1 MVSLIT
7 LLDAAPQAINL
18 SQWVAKILK
27 KNHAAVQEKKAGAER
42 YGLFST
48 KQAREDPGIIMG
60 DRGSREAGFRK
71 RVYFERDIDEELR
84 KHLMGVP
91 RTTNIVVITGRY
103 TNGKSRAIQQFISR
117 EKAFER
123 IFKPNPTGRFQDL
136 ITEVKRLPQGTLIV
150 LDDINEYWVRSEEGS
165 FSLESVKSL
174 FAAINDRNLPCIATI
189 SNGSPDYREFCE
201 KVKDNDE
208 AKGRHKQKTI
218 PFIEIEDIQENDE
231 IHMRCTS
238 NFGHSLY
245 AKAIGGYIP
254 ELTRHVEVNLNHIL
268 DQPVASFFLAAFLIL
283 NKYRKQQCTVFEK
296 VNRMY
301 EVIVRTGHVQDV
313 CPLPQSLY
321 DRSLD
326 VLYSTGFLLQCE
338 GRRLLQIDDITLYR
352 AFEDRCAERN
362 VKYPI
367 LLKYLSGTKEAE
379 LNQICRLVE
388 MDGEDPEYYARAI
401 TKCSYSAHVDTVARW
416 LFKKFFEGDPLR
428 VKEVYLSR
436 PETMDKLRSAMGMVI
451 GRSEKPIPLCDK
463 ILASGITPDIC
474 LVSELLR
481 AAKTNQPPKE
491 KHQIIDYALALKEQY
506 RLDEDMYFL
515 YMMEDCDLDYD
526 SERAGKV
533 ADMFLDSPRTAD
545 MEKGFQ
551 RYCKLLAQKAD
562 SSDRMDEYFRLLG
575 EVPALS
581 VNPRIINALVYRI
594 NGRKGAAATA
604 LFKKLADNLLS
615 DDAPGQID
623 FHSRNSGI
631 ISILRLCKDAR
642 TALDIYHQAASVIK
656 ESMDSHSVFY
666 LEDVKVL
673 SVMALYLARL
683 MQRVSFA
690 SPEYLDIYRI
700 LEDCIRDAWYREQ
713 DHLHRT
719 DPLAAGK
726 FFNALLNNQPTSPES
741 LDGLFNL
748 YGDKTVFPGDRDINT
763 LNSMAE
769 TAIRS
774 LPALSEK
781 NDRHTKE
788 MRSRRCE
795 SLENLAIRLDELRK
809 NEDLSADGRYYLF
822 LFRIIDNI
830 QHTDSHF
837 DTTAVRN
844 LIKDKK
850 IVEENEIL
858 KSQEVKLTGDRDLV
872 HRRANECE
880 NKLKNGII
888 QMDLINH
895 LLGKFCDD
903 FYQDKDLRDKLDR
916 LVAKTMARIQ
926 HSVHDYQHYL
936 DYILATESPSLDEI
950 IDWMFEAW
958 TALQCSGFPLRK
970 KNGDILC
977 TVINAPEINM
987 EEAIAIVDAAIH
999 YDRHYRS
1006 QDMSLFHFDTLAV
1019 LASKY
1024 RKEARDITDK
1034 RELSRYADEIQRI
1047 VDSLTEIGY
1056 DDERNTSNRLLTP
1069 VKQVIETKLFR
1080 HNRIRIPFES
1090 TIMSV
1095 RHNALLA
1102 RTVSGDENDGVGG
1115 YCSDYELKAFVNQ
1128 ELYAIQKEVSKNLS
1142 HGRTA
1147 DRNVIEECL
1156 EYLLLALRWVRDI
1169 YDPELE
1175 GGIDMQTINR
1185 KKYLEAFMENDPH
1198 SRFLQYDNFFQ
1209 GYLGEGYVP
1218 EDLRKEWMDMERFFS
1233 PDGITVEKE
1242 VCP

>member
-1 MVSLIT
+1 MASLIT
-7 LLDAAPQAINL
+7 IIEATQNAISL
-18 SQWVAKILK
+18 SEWITKALK
-27 KNHAAVQEKKAGAER
+27 NKHMEVQKKKAGAER
-42 YGLFST
+42 YGLFSV
-48 KQAREDPGIIMG
+48 KQVCDDPRIIMG
-60 DRGSREAGFRK
+60 DRGSQKEGFRE

-84 KHLMGVP
+84 KHLTGVS

-103 TNGKSRAIQQFISR
+103 TNGKSRTIQQFISR
-117 EKAFER
+117 EKVFER
-123 IFKPNPTGRFQDL
+123 IFKPDPTGKFQDL

-165 FSLESVKSL
+165 FSLESVKNL

-208 AKGRHKQKTI
+208 AKGRHKEKTI

-231 IHMRCTS
+231 IYMRCTS
-238 NFGHSLY
+238 NFGHSIY

-268 DQPVASFFLAAFLIL
+268 NQPVASIFLAAFLIL
-283 NKYRKQQCTVFEK
+283 NKFRKQQCTVFEK

-301 EVIVRTGHVQDV
+301 EVIVRTEHEDR
-313 CPLPQSLY
+313 CPPPQSLY
-321 DRSLD
+321 DPSLD
-326 VLYSTGFLLQCE
+326 VLYSTGFLLQCK
-338 GRRLLQIDDITLYR
+338 GRRFLQIDDTTLYR
-352 AFEDRCAERN
+352 AFENRCAERD
-362 VKYPI
+362 VQKPL

-388 MDGEDPEYYARAI
+388 MDGDDPEYYARAI
-401 TKCSYSAHVDTVARW
+401 TKCSYPAHVDTVTRW
-416 LFKKFFEGDPLR
+416 LFKKFFEGDPLK
-428 VKEVYLSR
+428 VKGVFLSKS
-436 PETMDKLRSAMGMVI
+436 ETMDKLCSALGMVI

-481 AAKTNQPPKE
+481 AANTNQPPQE

-506 RLDEDMYFL
+506 CLDEDMYFL
-515 YMMEDCDLDYD
+515 HMMEACDMDYD
-526 SERAGKV
+526 SERAKKV
-533 ADMFLDSPRTAD
+533 ADIFMDSPSTAD
-545 MEKGFQ
+545 LEKGFL

-575 EVPALS
+575 DVPTLY

-594 NGRKGAAATA
+594 NGRKGGAATA

-623 FHSRNSGI
+623 IQSRNSGI
-631 ISILRLCKDAR
+631 LSILRLCKDTR
-642 TALDIYHQAASVIK
+642 TALDIYHLAASVIK
-656 ESMDSHSVFY
+656 ESIDSHSVSY
-666 LEDVKVL
+666 LEDIKVL

-683 MQRVSFA
+683 MQRVPYA
-690 SPEYLDIYRI
+690 SPEYMDISRI
-700 LEDCIRDAWYREQ
+700 LEDCIQDAWYREQ

-726 FFNALLNNQPTSPES
+726 FFNALLNNQPASPES

-748 YGDKTVFPGDRDINT
+748 YGDKAVFPGERDINT

-788 MRSRRCE
+788 MRALRCE
-795 SLENLAIRLDELRK
+795 NLENLAIRLEELRK
-809 NEDLSADGRYYLF
+809 KEGLSADGRYYLF

-830 QHTDSHF
+830 KHTDSHF

-844 LIKDKK
+844 LINN
-850 IVEENEIL
+850 EEIKNNEIL
-858 KSQEVKLTGDRDLV
+858 KSLEVKLTGDRDLV
-872 HRRANECE
+872 HRRADECLDL
-880 NKLKNGII
+880 LKNKGII

-903 FYQDKDLRDKLDR
+903 FHHDTALRDKLDL
-916 LVAKTMARIQ
+916 LVAKTKDRIK

-936 DYILATESPSLDEI
+936 DYILATTSPSLDEI
-950 IDWMFEAW
+950 INEMVEAW
-958 TALQCSGFPLRK
+958 TALQCSGAPLRK

-977 TVINAPEINM
+977 TVINAPEIDL
-987 EEAIAIVDAAIH
+987 EDAFAIVDAAIY

-1006 QDMSLFHFDTLAV
+1006 QDISIFHFDTLAV

-1024 RKEARDITDK
+1024 RKEARNITDK

-1056 DDERNTSNRLLTP
+1056 DDERNTANRLLTP
-1069 VKQVIETKLFR
+1069 VKQVIEEKQFR

-1090 TIMSV
+1090 TSMSI

-1128 ELYAIQKEVSKNLS
+1128 ELYAIQKEVSKNLN

-1169 YDPELE
+1169 YNPELE
-1175 GGIDMQTINR
+1175 GGIDIQMINR
-1185 KKYLEAFMENDPH
+1185 WKYLEAFRNDDPH
-1198 SRFLQYDNFFQ
+1198 SRFLLYDNFFQ

-1218 EDLRKEWMDMERFFS
+1218 EDLRKEWTDMGRFFF
-1233 PDGITVEKE
+1233 PVGDTVEKE
-1242 VCP
+1242 VCQ